1 MYHWV
6 KGEIYDLAAFQIA
19 INDLKTVHAAVDQL
33 KKTIMGAKA
42 DIDNIAAGKKTMSTM
57 FKSSGDV
64 GSLQNKLELY
74 ERDLEAQE
82 KL

>member
-1 MYHWV
+1 M

-19 INDLKTVHAAVDQL
+19 INDLKTVQAAVDQI
-33 KKTIMGAKA
+33 KKTIKSSKA
-42 DIDNIAAGKKTMSTM
+42 DIDSIAAGKKTMSTM

-64 GSLQNKLELY
+64 GSLQNKVELY